1 MKATLFGA
9 SLGGSCKLVAL
20 GIEDIGWN
28 RFKETSGVVL
38 FGLSCG
44 ELARDAAFL
53 EGMSDCRVDFLV
65 RGESAR
71 SSERVSGGKDESVGK
86 VFSVFDEASSR
97 KAANHRTVRGG
108 ELGFLKVSD

>member
-1 MKATLFGA
+1 MGKKDAALVETALFGA
-9 SLGGSCKLVAL
+9 ALGGSCKFMAL

-65 RGESAR
+65 RGESA
-71 SSERVSGGKDESVGK
+71 
-86 VFSVFDEASSR
+86 
-97 KAANHRTVRGG
+97 
-108 ELGFLKVSD
+108 

>member
-1 MKATLFGA
+1 MCGKIAQAIGERCGQEIEKELGYRLGKKDAALVEATLFGA
-9 SLGGSCKLVAL
+9 SLGSSCKLVAL

-53 EGMSDCRVDFLV
+53 EGMSD
-65 RGESAR
+65 
-71 SSERVSGGKDESVGK
+71 
-86 VFSVFDEASSR
+86 
-97 KAANHRTVRGG
+97 
-108 ELGFLKVSD
+108 

>member
-1 MKATLFGA
+1 LGKKDAALVETALFGA
-9 SLGGSCKLVAL
+9 ALGGSCKLVAL

-53 EGMSDCRVDFLV
+53 EGMSD
-65 RGESAR
+65 
-71 SSERVSGGKDESVGK
+71 
-86 VFSVFDEASSR
+86 
-97 KAANHRTVRGG
+97 
-108 ELGFLKVSD
+108 

>member
-1 MKATLFGA
+1 MCGIIAHAVREGCGQEIEKDWRDGLGKKDAALVKATLFGA
-9 SLGGSCKLVAL
+9 ALGGSCKLVAL

-53 EGMSDCRVDFLV
+53 EGMSD
-65 RGESAR
+65 
-71 SSERVSGGKDESVGK
+71 
-86 VFSVFDEASSR
+86 
-97 KAANHRTVRGG
+97 
-108 ELGFLKVSD
+108 

>member
-1 MKATLFGA
+1 MCGIITQAIGEECGQEIKKDWRDGLGEKDAALVETTLFGA

-28 RFKETSGVVL
+28 RFQETSGVIL

-53 EGMSDCRVDFLV
+53 EGMS
-65 RGESAR
+65 
-71 SSERVSGGKDESVGK
+71 
-86 VFSVFDEASSR
+86 
-97 KAANHRTVRGG
+97 N
-108 ELGFLKVSD
+108 